1 MGLTKRKDSYYV
13 EFPVIDDGKVLTL
26 ARGAPGSKV
35 KRWKTSTNNR
45 TMAKQ
50 QEAMIKTELMKGMIK
65 SEKTKCLS
73 FAEWGA
79 KYLELEGVKKLRSYR
94 DRVHTVQLQLIPFF
108 GKKPL
113 NEILPEDVEAYRA
126 QRIRRDGRKPSLGT
140 INNDHIILKHVFSV
154 AERRALVSMNPA
166 KKVPIPDANNERDR
180 VLTEDEW
187 HRLYESAAPHIK
199 PILLIAYQLGPRLGE
214 IMKLTWDRV
223 DLQRG
228 FIKLRSTDTKTKEAR
243 LVPLTEES
251 RKCLIELSKVRSL
264 STSRVFLYDGKPIN
278 EIKNA
283 FKTALR
289 RAGVEDFRFHDL
301 RHCAAT
307 NLRRAGID
315 SVTAM
320 KIVGHKS
327 EKMHQRYNH
336 VNEDDLL
343 LAAAKINT
351 LITPVVS
358 TPITTA
364 VSY

>member
-1 MGLTKRKDSYYV
+1 MGLTKRKDGWYV

-26 ARGAPGSKV
+26 ARGTPGAKV
-35 KRWKTSTNNR
+35 KRWKTGTNNK

-50 QEAMIKTELMKGMIK
+50 QEAIIKTELMKGIIK

-79 KYLELEGVKKLRSYR
+79 KYLELESVKKLRSYR

-113 NEILPEDVEAYRA
+113 NEILPEDVETYRA
-126 QRIRRDGRKPSLGT
+126 QRMRRDGRKPSLGT

-154 AERRALVSMNPA
+154 AERRGIVIVNPA
-166 KKVPIPDANNERDR
+166 KKVPIPDADNERDR
-180 VLTEDEW
+180 VLIEDEW
-187 HRLYESAAPHIK
+187 QSLYEAAAPHIK

-243 LVPLTEES
+243 LVPLTEDS

-320 KIVGHKS
+320 KIYDVRKAACCSMNRGDCEFFGVLVL
-327 EKMHQRYNH
+327 EKCQ
-336 VNEDDLL
+336 DFLQF
-343 LAAAKINT
+343 
-351 LITPVVS
+351 
-358 TPITTA
+358 
-364 VSY
+364 